1 MTARRDD
8 KAGRPPAA
16 DPPAPAQKTAE
27 RGKDV
32 VVLGPPSADGEG
44 FHVLRAREER
54 LEAGELRAL
63 EQGKPIQGE
72 VVTLEPR
79 KNQPRVL
86 DVTDSWVPP
95 GPRAKGPAK
104 VSTQAYR
111 DGWDEIFGR
120 RADRDGGALDDL
132 N

>member
-8 KAGRPPAA
+8 KDGRTPAA
-16 DPPAPAQKTAE
+16 EPPAPAKDAE
-27 RGKDV
+27 KGKDV
-32 VVLGPPSADGEG
+32 VVLGPPTADGGG
-44 FHVLRAREER
+44 FHVLRAREEC

-63 EQGKPIQGE
+63 EQGQPIQGE

-79 KNQPRVL
+79 KDQPRVL
-86 DVTDSWVPP
+86 DVTDSWIPP

-111 DGWDEIFGR
+111 EGWDEIFGR
-120 RADRDGGALDDL
+120 RAGRDGDALDDL